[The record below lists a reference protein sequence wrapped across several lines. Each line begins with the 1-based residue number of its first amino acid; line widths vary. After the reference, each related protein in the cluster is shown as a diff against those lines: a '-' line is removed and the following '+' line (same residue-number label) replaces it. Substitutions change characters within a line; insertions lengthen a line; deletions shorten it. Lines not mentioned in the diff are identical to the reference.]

1 MRNDC
6 KLWCG
11 GVLKRGLQK
20 FSVDANVSSGP
31 LDKGCMND
39 DICEALIWEIQDGE
53 CTLCDSKNVQLSLV
67 DLCVSISEKID
78 DKARLHSWISR
89 KNVFIENEKCDIDT
103 ESKC

>member
-1 MRNDC
+1 MR
-6 KLWCG
+6 KP
-11 GVLKRGLQK
+11 
-20 FSVDANVSSGP
+20 SGTTEIW
-31 LDKGCMND
+31 LEFRNND

>member
-1 MRNDC
+1 MIMILLFELRRNIGWS
-6 KLWCG
+6 LG
-11 GVLKRGLQK
+11 
-20 FSVDANVSSGP
+20 
-31 LDKGCMND
+31 
-39 DICEALIWEIQDGE
+39 
-53 CTLCDSKNVQLSLV
+53 DSKNVQLSLV